1 MTDPAPPAATST
13 PAPTPAPTPT
23 IGRPYV
29 VREGDTITE
38 IAYVAYGDARRYI
51 ELVEHNRA
59 VPGFHPA
66 RLTPGVVLD
75 IARPDYLPMPSGI
88 GGMRTSAGRTFK
100 LDARPALAPTPA
112 ADPAP
117 DVPLVRLVRSKESS

>member
-1 MTDPAPPAATST
+1 MSDPAP
-13 PAPTPAPTPT
+13 PAPTPT
-23 IGRPYV
+23 IGQPYV

-38 IAYVAYGDARRYI
+38 IAYLAYGDARRYV

-59 VPGFHPA
+59 VPGFRPA

-75 IARPDYLPMPSGI
+75 IPKPDYLPMPSGI

-100 LDARPALAPTPA
+100 LDARPSIAPIPVPA

-117 DVPLVRLVRSKESS
+117 DVPLVRLVRAKESS